1 MRALLLAVVLLAP
14 GAALAAEALV
24 VVSEPL
30 SPAVREA
37 LEGLRSEW
45 SVPFETVSAS
55 RPLPP
60 GPHGVIIAL
69 GGRAA
74 LRARHAGS
82 PLVVAL
88 APAYRSEKRGTVVVA
103 MTPSPER
110 FVGALAAAGVK
121 RLLAVRA
128 VPAEAEFARR
138 AADAGKLPG
147 LAIEDMILDST
158 EALPRLLRAAGPRSD
173 AIWLAPDPSSV
184 TPETFSIVREYARAR
199 GIPLFAPAVGLV
211 SDEVRG
217 ELTVSFRDCGREA
230 ARAAQEL
237 LAGRQI
243 AAIAY
248 PSATLAVTGAA
259 VSTTGPS
266 AR

>member
-1 MRALLLAVVLLAP
+1 MRALQLAVFLLSPAS
-14 GAALAAEALV
+14 AAAAEALI
-24 VVSEPL
+24 VVSEPM

-37 LEGLRSEW
+37 IEGLRSEW
-45 SVPFETVSAS
+45 SLQFDTVSAS

-60 GPHGVIIAL
+60 GPHGVIIAF

-74 LRARHAGS
+74 LRARQSGS
-82 PLVVAL
+82 LVVVAL
-88 APAYRSEKRGTVVVA
+88 APSYRPDRRGTVVVA

-110 FVGALAAAGVK
+110 FVSYLAAAGVK

-128 VPAEAEFARR
+128 VAAEGEFARR
-138 AADAGKLPG
+138 AAEAGKLAGIEIDDAILSEPG
-147 LAIEDMILDST
+147 
-158 EALPRLLRAAGPRSD
+158 ALPRLLRAEGARAEG
-173 AIWLAPDPSSV
+173 IWLAPDPDSV
-184 TPETFSIVREYARAR
+184 TRENFGVVREFSRAR
-199 GIPLFAPAVGLV
+199 GIPLFAPAAGLV
-211 SDEVRG
+211 SEEVRG

-237 LAGRQI
+237 LAGRQV

-248 PSATLAVTGAA
+248 PSTTTVTAGAT

>member
-1 MRALLLAVVLLAP
+1 MRALLLAVFALAP
-14 GAALAAEALV
+14 ASAFGAQALV
-24 VVSEPL
+24 VVSEPM
-30 SPAVREA
+30 SSSVREA

-60 GPHGVIIAL
+60 GPHGVIIAF

-74 LRARHAGS
+74 LRARHSPS

-88 APAYRSEKRGTVVVA
+88 APSYRPDKHGTVVVA

-110 FVGALAAAGVK
+110 FVSDLAAAGVK

-128 VPAEAEFARR
+128 VPADAEFSRR
-138 AADAGKLPG
+138 AAEAGKLAGVEIEVEILAEPG
-147 LAIEDMILDST
+147 
-158 EALPRLLRAAGPRSD
+158 ALPRLLRAAGPRSE
-173 AIWLAPDPSSV
+173 AIWLAPDPESV
-184 TPETFSIVREYARAR
+184 TPENFEVAREFARAR
-199 GIPLFAPAVGLV
+199 GIPLFAPAAGLV

-237 LAGRQI
+237 LAGRQVS
-243 AAIAY
+243 AIAY
-248 PSATLAVTGAA
+248 PSVTSVIAGAT